1 MKRMLIAGG
10 TGLIG
15 RAITTQA
22 RAAGWTVD
30 ILSRT
35 PGEGRIQWDPAAGTI
50 RHDGLPA
57 YDAIVNLAGAP
68 VAQRWTSAH
77 RKRVIESR
85 LEAANTLAR
94 HLADGRL
101 KTAVYIG
108 ASAVGYYG
116 DKGGVTVTEETPPGE
131 PDDWMAWTVDRW
143 EAGHAQVTALGIR
156 SVILRIGIVL
166 SRDGGAFQKMLMTAP
181 FGFLTTFG
189 AGKAFMPWIHID
201 DIAGICLWAA
211 TQPHVSGTYLACAPH
226 AVTNAELV
234 HITARASRGFRIV
247 FPVPRFALALALGKM
262 HRVLFDSVRGFPA
275 RLLRDGYVFR
285 FAEAGPAI
293 DRLMKG

>member
-15 RAITTQA
+15 RAITAHA

-35 PGEGRIQWDPAAGTI
+35 PGEGRIPWDPATGTI
-50 RHDGLPA
+50 RHEGLQA

-68 VAQRWTSAH
+68 VAQRWTATH

-85 LEAANTLAR
+85 LDAANTLAR

-101 KTAVYIG
+101 KTAVYVG

-116 DKGGVTVTEETPPGE
+116 DTGSVTVTEETPPG
-131 PDDWMAWTVDRW
+131 DATDWMAWTVDRW
-143 EAGHAQVTALGIR
+143 ESGHAQVAALGIR
-156 SVILRIGIVL
+156 TIILRIGIVL
-166 SRDGGAFQKMLMTAP
+166 SRDGGAFQKMLMTSP

-189 AGKAFMPWIHID
+189 TGKAFMPWIHID
-201 DIAGICLWAA
+201 DIAEIFLWAT
-211 TQPHVSGTYLACAPH
+211 TQPQATGTYLACAPQ

-234 HITARASRGFRIV
+234 RLTARASRGFRLV
-247 FPVPRFALALALGKM
+247 LPVPRFALALVLGKM
-262 HRVLFDSVRGFPA
+262 HRVLFDSCRGFPA

-293 DRLMKG
+293 DRLIKG